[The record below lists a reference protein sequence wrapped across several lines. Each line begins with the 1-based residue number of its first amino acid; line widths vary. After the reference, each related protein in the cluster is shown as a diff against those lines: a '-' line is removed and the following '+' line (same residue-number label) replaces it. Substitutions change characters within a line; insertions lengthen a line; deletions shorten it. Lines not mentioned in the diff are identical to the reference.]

1 MPKYQTSGSKG
12 KAKKVAYQKVSRKK
26 KRK

>member
-1 MPKYQTSGSKG
+1 MPKYQTAGSKG

-26 KRK
+26 GKK